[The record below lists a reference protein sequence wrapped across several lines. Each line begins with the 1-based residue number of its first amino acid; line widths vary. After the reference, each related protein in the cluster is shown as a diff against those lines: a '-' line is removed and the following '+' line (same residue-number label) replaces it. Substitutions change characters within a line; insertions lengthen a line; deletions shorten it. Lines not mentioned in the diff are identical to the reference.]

1 MSNYPIYEFLG
12 VKITSLGLDELL
24 DEILDALSKARKL
37 QLGNVNI
44 HAMNLSQ
51 STPAFRD
58 ALNKMDIVFCDGY
71 GVKIGASMLGINLKQ
86 RFTPPDF
93 IDSVMKQVIET
104 KGSVFLL
111 GARKGVAEKA
121 GKVLQERN
129 PGLIIAGHYHGY
141 FDKRHES
148 SDNKIVVDMI
158 NQSGASLLLVGFGM
172 PTQEQWL
179 IENREVLNPSV
190 SLTIGA
196 LFDTLSGNIQRMP
209 RFITDHGLEWLGR
222 LIIEPR
228 RLWKRYLLGI
238 PLFFWTVFNEKISKK
253 HIKLN

>member
-1 MSNYPIYEFLG
+1 MGNYPRYEFLG
-12 VKITSLGLDELL
+12 VKIASLGLDELL
-24 DEILDALSKARKL
+24 DEIQDALRKAKKL

-44 HAMNLSQ
+44 HAMNLAQ
-51 STPAFRD
+51 SSPAFRD
-58 ALNKMDIVFCDGY
+58 ALNKLDIVFCDGF
-71 GVKIGASMLGINLKQ
+71 GVKIGASMLEINIKQ

-93 IDSVMKQVIET
+93 IDSIMKQVIET

-111 GARKGVAEKA
+111 GAREGIAEKA

-141 FDKRHES
+141 FDKQQENS
-148 SDNKIVVDMI
+148 ENKAVIDMI
-158 NQSGASLLLVGFGM
+158 NQSRATLLLVGFGM

-179 IENREVLNPSV
+179 VENREILNPLV
-190 SLTIGA
+190 SLAVGA

-209 RFITDHGLEWLGR
+209 RYITDHGLEWLGR

-238 PLFFWTVFNEKISKK
+238 PRFFWAVFKAKNSKN
-253 HIKLN
+253 I